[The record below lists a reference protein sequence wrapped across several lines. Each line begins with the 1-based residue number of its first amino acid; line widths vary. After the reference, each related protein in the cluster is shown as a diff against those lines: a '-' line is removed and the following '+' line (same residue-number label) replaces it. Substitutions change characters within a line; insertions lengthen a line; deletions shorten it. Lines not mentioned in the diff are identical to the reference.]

1 MWQMAYA
8 EDTLGAN
15 ENHLITE
22 VAGLLHVTHGEYIA
36 AKMRAKEDAR
46 LPQYCHFFTA
56 LKAIKALASAGKR

>member
-1 MWQMAYA
+1 
-8 EDTLGAN
+8 
-15 ENHLITE
+15 